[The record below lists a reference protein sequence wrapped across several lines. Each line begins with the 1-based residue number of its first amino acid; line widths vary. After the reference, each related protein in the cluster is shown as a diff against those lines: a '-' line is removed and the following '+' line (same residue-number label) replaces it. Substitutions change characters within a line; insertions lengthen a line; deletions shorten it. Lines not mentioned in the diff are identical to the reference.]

1 LPVFIIGFTLLLV
14 MGWLS
19 PESTTTRKA
28 GGLDF
33 PALMG
38 AEKQKHVSALIV
50 AVVAGCLPPG
60 LKTTNHL

>member
-1 LPVFIIGFTLLLV
+1 